1 MGELIQQVKQIWDKM
16 DLKKR
21 LFFGGGMVV
30 LLIFFVFIFQISKP
44 SYELLYGNL
53 SQVEQDEIIGELVA
67 MGVPYN
73 KEYGAIYVPDASEV
87 RAQLMKAGIPKGG
100 IVGLEIFD
108 QSSLGATS
116 FQNAVNYQR
125 ALQGELR
132 RTLREIEGII
142 DAQVLLDIPDQE
154 PIFEDEKKPPT
165 AAITLK
171 LRAPNTLSQAQIS
184 AIVNFVVSSVVGMKQ
199 ENVTIIDNFANDLTA
214 DLRTRSSI
222 HNSQSLEER
231 LAVKFAFEREL
242 EQDIERML
250 SRVFGQ
256 QRVVARVNAEL
267 NLDYQEIKKELY
279 GDRGVAR
286 SEQEIS
292 ESYDGTGQAPYG
304 IPGTD
309 SNITE
314 YRLLSDNQRSNYEK
328 DERIVNY
335 EIDRI
340 EERIVKAPGEVR
352 RLSVSLFIDNETSPE
367 LQMQLEDS
375 VAAAVGLDFSRG
387 DRISVVSLEFNK
399 GAAPVE
405 IVPRAISW
413 PAVSGLSLLALL
425 LIGGAIYLA
434 LRRARHRREQAEGID
449 LVVGEAAEETAA
461 TEELTPEEIKRR
473 QRQEYL
479 ETLAREHP
487 QDVAILIRTWMLED

>member
-21 LFFGGGMVV
+21 LLFGSGILG
-30 LLIFFVFIFQISKP
+30 LLIFFIFIFQISKP

-67 MGVPYN
+67 MGLPY
-73 KEYGAIYVPDASEV
+73 KKDYGTIYVPNASEV

-108 QSSLGATS
+108 RSSLGATS
-116 FQNAVNYQR
+116 FQNTVNYKR

-142 DAQVLLDIPDQE
+142 DAQVLLDIPEQE

-165 AAITLK
+165 AAITLT
-171 LRAPNTLSQAQIS
+171 LRRPNALSQAQIS
-184 AIVNFVVSSVVGMKQ
+184 AIVNFVVGSVVGMKE
-199 ENVTIIDNFANDLTA
+199 ENVTIIDNYANDLTA
-214 DLRTRSSI
+214 ELRTRSSL
-222 HNSQSLEER
+222 HGGQSLEER

-250 SRVFGQ
+250 TRVFGQ
-256 QRVVARVNAEL
+256 ERVVARVNAEL

-279 GDRGVAR
+279 GDRGVPR
-286 SEQEIS
+286 SEQEVS
-292 ESYDGTGQAPYG
+292 EAYEGTGQGPYG

-399 GAAPVE
+399 ETVPVS
-405 IVPRAISW
+405 VSRAISW
-413 PAVSGLSLLALL
+413 PAVSGLGLLALL
-425 LIGGAIYLA
+425 LVGGSIYLV
-434 LRRARHRREQAEGID
+434 LRRARQKREEAQGID
-449 LVVGEAAEETAA
+449 LVVGEAADETAA

-487 QDVAILIRTWMLED
+487 QDVAVLIRTWMLED